1 MLCVLNDKTG
11 SGYLLHLPFFAV
23 HAVAIQREYSIL
35 CGVIHLVK
43 LLIWLKLSRA

>member
-23 HAVAIQREYSIL
+23 HAVATQREYSFL
-35 CGVIHLVK
+35 RGVIHLVK
-43 LLIWLKLSRA
+43 FVIWLKLSHA